1 MISESEYDRIAAESK
16 KSLAVLTSARGLL
29 MAAGMSET
37 DIEEIIVN
45 GQVSNQIL
53 LRAPDNGIVVER
65 KAQLGELLEK
75 GNAFALLADP
85 NSMWIE
91 ASLSEEQIRQVKEGQ
106 VLTFTSDG
114 RGLNRV
120 GAKII
125 WVSRHLDTHTRTG
138 IVRAKLL
145 ESPGKFQAGEF
156 GHVQISTNGE
166 AGVTLVPKDAVQW
179 EGCCSVVFVKETDS
193 RFRPRKVQ
201 FSEGTGPYYQ
211 ITNGVKPGED
221 VVVDGAFLLKTELKK
236 TSLGAGCCGIEPA
249 G

>member
-1 MISESEYDRIAAESK
+1 
-16 KSLAVLTSARGLL
+16 
-29 MAAGMSET
+29 
-37 DIEEIIVN
+37 
-45 GQVSNQIL
+45 
-53 LRAPDNGIVVER
+53 GIVVER
-65 KAQLGELLEK
+65 KAQIGQLLEK

-91 ASLSEEQIRQVKEGQ
+91 ASLSEEQIRHVKVGQ
-106 VLTFTSDG
+106 LLTFTSDG
-114 RGLNRV
+114 KGLNRV

-125 WVSRHLDTHTRTG
+125 WVSKHLDTHTRTG

-145 ESPGKFQAGEF
+145 DSPGKFQSGEF
-156 GHVQISTNGE
+156 GHVQIATNGE
-166 AGVTLVPKDAVQW
+166 SGVTLVPKDAVQW

-201 FSEGTGPYYQ
+201 FTEGTGPYYQ
-211 ITNGVKPGED
+211 VTSGVKPGEE